1 MIKRAVLDFLEALGP
16 ELRRQAL
23 FAFESEERRN
33 WHHIRRARKGVLLKY
48 MSEPQR
54 RAAKALLQ
62 AGLRVRG
69 AEEDHGR
76 QLIRGLHEEQRATA
90 LIAAVAFE
98 DIITG
103 PSREDSLRQPI
114 GVTLGM
120 MDEEHRDLAM
130 RIIEEFIG
138 TMRPAAA

>member
-33 WHHIRRARKGVLLKY
+33 WHYIPRARKGVLLKY

-62 AGLRVRG
+62 AALSERGYSRVEDMMWLETVLAEIEGERQTYDPLNYAFTAFGDPASQTRG
-69 AEEDHGR
+69 DGAS
-76 QLIRGLHEEQRATA
+76 TA
-90 LIAAVAFE
+90 
-98 DIITG
+98 IIS
-103 PSREDSLRQPI
+103 P
-114 GVTLGM
+114 
-120 MDEEHRDLAM
+120 
-130 RIIEEFIG
+130 
-138 TMRPAAA
+138 